1 MAWTA
6 DELAR
11 IGDATELELA
21 TDGPNGVSA
30 FTTMWVARVGDEL
43 YVRSAGGPG
52 RPWFRR
58 ATTIGSGRIRA
69 GGVEAAVHFESDEGA
84 DEAPHATIDAE
95 YHRKYDRYGP
105 GPVGHVTG
113 TSSHAVTIRLVKVDP
128 SGANHE

>member
-11 IGDATELELA
+11 IGGATELELA

-58 ATTIGSGRIRA
+58 ARASGGGRIRA
-69 GGVEAAVHFESDEGA
+69 RGVEAAVHFERDDANGA
-84 DEAPHATIDAE
+84 THAAIDAE

-113 TSSHAVTIRLVKVDP
+113 TTSHAVTIRLVKIDP